1 MQKTRRITMDVEMQD
16 GGKQTLVFETGGYDP
31 SKWTEVGKK

>member
-1 MQKTRRITMDVEMQD
+1 MDVEMQD

-31 SKWTEVGKK
+31 SKWADLGKK